1 MPNDQH
7 PVNDSRHIDPDLKE
21 FIERVIIPMLVKEY
35 LAQSQKP
42 EAQKVLMTEQRNC
55 SSKPSGTQT
64 EAKSKELRSKD
75 LLTVAEAAVVLGIKE
90 ATVRAWILKRKVCK
104 AGQSR
109 SHPNER
115 TRNANR
121 AGNCSI
127 ALADASRSA
136 SGDLQA
142 VNS

>member
-7 PVNDSRHIDPDLKE
+7 SVNDSRHIDPGLKE
-21 FIERVIIPMLVKEY
+21 FIERVIIPILVKEY

-90 ATVRAWILKRKVCK
+90 ATVRAWILKRKVTYVK
-104 AGQSR
+104 LGRVVRIPTKELEMLIERATVPSR
-109 SHPNER
+109 
-115 TRNANR
+115 
-121 AGNCSI
+121 
-127 ALADASRSA
+127 
-136 SGDLQA
+136 
-142 VNS
+142 